1 MQVDR
6 FIINYSVKFD
16 LSRGFVIFERKVHF
30 NGLCDFNDYLE
41 VSYFKKVLNILIY

>member
-16 LSRGFVIFERKVHF
+16 LSRGFVIFEREVHF
-30 NGLCDFNDYLE
+30 NGLCDFSDYLE
-41 VSYFKKVLNILIY
+41 VSHFKKVLNI